1 MEKIKRLIQ
10 DDKQKIKVA
19 LTLFLFGLVILL
31 ITNIRG
37 IEWHIPLELL
47 TKSTFL
53 IAYGIAGFSVLRTAW
68 NKLTQK
74 DWMNEFFLMSL
85 ASLGALAIGE
95 WPEAAAIMIF
105 YEIGEYAQ
113 SIAICRSRKSISD
126 LLDLSVDICVVE
138 RNGEHVEVDPSEV
151 EIGEIILIP
160 AGSRI
165 PLDAEII
172 EGRGEIDT
180 SALTGE
186 SLPVAVDVG
195 DKIMSGS
202 LNLNTVLRAKVDA
215 TVDDSTLY
223 RIIELSDEASL
234 RKGKTERLI
243 SRFARYYTPIVIVLA
258 FLFAV
263 LPPLITGDPFSMWFE
278 RTLNLLVISC
288 PCALVLSVPLS
299 YFSGLGL
306 ASTRGIVIKGGD
318 VIERFA
324 QVETIVF
331 DKTGTLT
338 TGKLELSRIESYTDH
353 FSEDELFALALALE
367 RGSTHLVA
375 DSLRRFAE
383 QLEARGETV
392 ATVEVQDLEEL
403 PGRGVRGRRDD
414 IVFYIGNTRLMSD
427 IGLVVP
433 ETDESLSVVFFAM
446 CSGVEEKRDRER
458 TEEGVLDYLTDVDLL
473 ASFLFEDEVREEIPA
488 ILRKLKK
495 LGVKKLA
502 MYSGDRKSVVKRQA
516 QVLGIDRYEGELLPQ
531 CKLQRLED
539 DIAEKRHNMNVA
551 FVGDG
556 INDAPALS
564 IADVGIAMGAIGSDA
579 AVEAAD
585 IVLTRDELSAIP
597 EALQI
602 SRKTKRIAV
611 ENIILALG
619 LKVAVVVLSFFGIG
633 GMWAAIFADVGVT
646 LICIANSFRITRGS
660 KLDWRHAGA

>member
-1 MEKIKRLIQ
+1 MLKIKRLIQ
-10 DDKQKIKVA
+10 DNKQKIKVA

-37 IEWHIPLELL
+37 IEWHISLELL
-47 TKSTFL
+47 SKSTFL
-53 IAYGIAGFSVLRTAW
+53 VAYGIAGFSVLRTAW

-74 DWMNEFFLMSL
+74 DWMNEYFLMSL

-113 SIAICRSRKSISD
+113 SIAISRSRKSISD
-126 LLDLSVDICVVE
+126 LLDLSVDTCVVE
-138 RNGEHVEVDPSEV
+138 RNGEHVEVDPSEI

-165 PLDAEII
+165 PLDAEIV

-195 DKIMSGS
+195 DKVMSGS
-202 LNLNTVLRAKVDA
+202 LNLNAVLRAKVDA

-258 FLFAV
+258 VLFAV
-263 LPPLITGDPFSMWFE
+263 LPPLITGDPFLKWFE

-299 YFSGLGL
+299 YFSCLGL

-383 QLEARGETV
+383 RLEARGESV
-392 ATVEVQDLEEL
+392 AMAEVQDLEEL
-403 PGRGVRGRRDD
+403 PGRGVKGRRDD

-446 CSGVEEKRDRER
+446 SSGVENERDRE
-458 TEEGVLDYLTDVDLL
+458 VVLL
-473 ASFLFEDEVREEIPA
+473 ASFLFEDEVREEAPA
-488 ILRKLKK
+488 VLRKLKS

-516 QVLGIDRYEGELLPQ
+516 QTLGLDRYEGELLPQ
-531 CKLQRLED
+531 CKLQYLED
-539 DIAEKRHNMNVA
+539 DIAAKRRNRSVA

-585 IVLTRDELSAIP
+585 MVLMRDELSAIP
-597 EALQI
+597 EALEI
-602 SRKTKRIAV
+602 SRKTKRIAI
-611 ENIILALG
+611 ENISLALG
-619 LKVAVVVLSFFGIG
+619 LKAAVVVLSFFGLG

-646 LICIANSFRITRGS
+646 LICIVNSFRITRGS
-660 KLDWRHAGA
+660 KLDWRYAGA

>member
-1 MEKIKRLIQ
+1 MEKVKRLIQ

-37 IEWHIPLELL
+37 IEWHISLELL
-47 TKSTFL
+47 SKSTFL
-53 IAYGIAGFSVLRTAW
+53 VAYGIAGFSVLRTAW

-74 DWMNEFFLMSL
+74 DWMNEYFLMSL

-113 SIAICRSRKSISD
+113 SIAISRSRKSISD
-126 LLDLSVDICVVE
+126 LLDLSVDTCVVE
-138 RNGEHVEVDPSEV
+138 RNGEHVEVDPSEI

-165 PLDAEII
+165 PLDAEIV

-195 DKIMSGS
+195 DKVMSGS
-202 LNLNTVLRAKVDA
+202 LNLNAVLRAKVDA

-258 FLFAV
+258 VLFAV
-263 LPPLITGDPFSMWFE
+263 LPPLITGDPFLKWFE

-299 YFSGLGL
+299 YFSCLGL

-383 QLEARGETV
+383 LLEARGEPV
-392 ATVEVQDLEEL
+392 AMAEVQDLEEL
-403 PGRGVRGRRDD
+403 PGRGVKGRRND

-446 CSGVEEKRDRER
+446 SSGVEEERDRE
-458 TEEGVLDYLTDVDLL
+458 VVLL
-473 ASFLFEDEVREEIPA
+473 ASFLFEDEVREEAPA
-488 ILRKLKK
+488 VLRKLKS

-502 MYSGDRKSVVKRQA
+502 MYSG
-516 QVLGIDRYEGELLPQ
+516 
-531 CKLQRLED
+531 
-539 DIAEKRHNMNVA
+539 
-551 FVGDG
+551 
-556 INDAPALS
+556 
-564 IADVGIAMGAIGSDA
+564 
-579 AVEAAD
+579 
-585 IVLTRDELSAIP
+585 
-597 EALQI
+597 
-602 SRKTKRIAV
+602 
-611 ENIILALG
+611 
-619 LKVAVVVLSFFGIG
+619 
-633 GMWAAIFADVGVT
+633 
-646 LICIANSFRITRGS
+646 
-660 KLDWRHAGA
+660 

>member
-113 SIAICRSRKSISD
+113 SIAIFRSRKSISD

-539 DIAEKRHNMNVA
+539 DIAEKRHNMSVV

-585 IVLTRDELSAIP
+585 IVLMRDELSAIP

-602 SRKTKRIAV
+602 SRKTKRIAI
-611 ENIILALG
+611 ENVILALG

-646 LICIANSFRITRGS
+646 LICIANSFRITRGL

>member
-113 SIAICRSRKSISD
+113 SIAIFRSRKSISD

-502 MYSGDRKSVVKRQA
+502 M
-516 QVLGIDRYEGELLPQ
+516 
-531 CKLQRLED
+531 
-539 DIAEKRHNMNVA
+539 
-551 FVGDG
+551 
-556 INDAPALS
+556 
-564 IADVGIAMGAIGSDA
+564 
-579 AVEAAD
+579 
-585 IVLTRDELSAIP
+585 
-597 EALQI
+597 
-602 SRKTKRIAV
+602 
-611 ENIILALG
+611 
-619 LKVAVVVLSFFGIG
+619 
-633 GMWAAIFADVGVT
+633 
-646 LICIANSFRITRGS
+646 
-660 KLDWRHAGA
+660 

>member
-1 MEKIKRLIQ
+1 M
-10 DDKQKIKVA
+10 
-19 LTLFLFGLVILL
+19 
-31 ITNIRG
+31 
-37 IEWHIPLELL
+37 
-47 TKSTFL
+47 
-53 IAYGIAGFSVLRTAW
+53 
-68 NKLTQK
+68 
-74 DWMNEFFLMSL
+74 
-85 ASLGALAIGE
+85 
-95 WPEAAAIMIF
+95 
-105 YEIGEYAQ
+105 
-113 SIAICRSRKSISD
+113 
-126 LLDLSVDICVVE
+126 
-138 RNGEHVEVDPSEV
+138 
-151 EIGEIILIP
+151 
-160 AGSRI
+160 
-165 PLDAEII
+165 
-172 EGRGEIDT
+172 
-180 SALTGE
+180 
-186 SLPVAVDVG
+186 
-195 DKIMSGS
+195 
-202 LNLNTVLRAKVDA
+202 
-215 TVDDSTLY
+215 
-223 RIIELSDEASL
+223 
-234 RKGKTERLI
+234 
-243 SRFARYYTPIVIVLA
+243 
-258 FLFAV
+258 
-263 LPPLITGDPFSMWFE
+263 
-278 RTLNLLVISC
+278 
-288 PCALVLSVPLS
+288 
-299 YFSGLGL
+299 
-306 ASTRGIVIKGGD
+306 
-318 VIERFA
+318 
-324 QVETIVF
+324 
-331 DKTGTLT
+331 
-338 TGKLELSRIESYTDH
+338 
-353 FSEDELFALALALE
+353 
-367 RGSTHLVA
+367 
-375 DSLRRFAE
+375 
-383 QLEARGETV
+383 
-392 ATVEVQDLEEL
+392 EEL

-446 CSGVEEKRDRER
+446 CSGVEEKRDSER
-458 TEEGVLDYLTDVDLL
+458 TEEGVLGYLTDVDLL

-646 LICIANSFRITRGS
+646 LICIANSFRITRLS
-660 KLDWRHAGA
+660 SIGAMPENRWYCCIVNAVW

>member
-1 MEKIKRLIQ
+1 VSAMEKIKRLIQ

-113 SIAICRSRKSISD
+113 SIAIFRSRKSISD

-306 ASTRGIVIKGGD
+306 AKKGNSS
-318 VIERFA
+318 I
-324 QVETIVF
+324 I
-331 DKTGTLT
+331 
-338 TGKLELSRIESYTDH
+338 
-353 FSEDELFALALALE
+353 
-367 RGSTHLVA
+367 
-375 DSLRRFAE
+375 
-383 QLEARGETV
+383 
-392 ATVEVQDLEEL
+392 
-403 PGRGVRGRRDD
+403 
-414 IVFYIGNTRLMSD
+414 N
-427 IGLVVP
+427 
-433 ETDESLSVVFFAM
+433 
-446 CSGVEEKRDRER
+446 
-458 TEEGVLDYLTDVDLL
+458 
-473 ASFLFEDEVREEIPA
+473 A
-488 ILRKLKK
+488 IL
-495 LGVKKLA
+495 
-502 MYSGDRKSVVKRQA
+502 
-516 QVLGIDRYEGELLPQ
+516 
-531 CKLQRLED
+531 
-539 DIAEKRHNMNVA
+539 
-551 FVGDG
+551 
-556 INDAPALS
+556 LS
-564 IADVGIAMGAIGSDA
+564 
-579 AVEAAD
+579 
-585 IVLTRDELSAIP
+585 P
-597 EALQI
+597 P
-602 SRKTKRIAV
+602 
-611 ENIILALG
+611 
-619 LKVAVVVLSFFGIG
+619 
-633 GMWAAIFADVGVT
+633 
-646 LICIANSFRITRGS
+646 FRVI
-660 KLDWRHAGA
+660 

>member
-1 MEKIKRLIQ
+1 
-10 DDKQKIKVA
+10 
-19 LTLFLFGLVILL
+19 
-31 ITNIRG
+31 
-37 IEWHIPLELL
+37 
-47 TKSTFL
+47 
-53 IAYGIAGFSVLRTAW
+53 
-68 NKLTQK
+68 
-74 DWMNEFFLMSL
+74 MNEFFLMSL

-531 CKLQRLED
+531 
-539 DIAEKRHNMNVA
+539 V
-551 FVGDG
+551 
-556 INDAPALS
+556 
-564 IADVGIAMGAIGSDA
+564 
-579 AVEAAD
+579 
-585 IVLTRDELSAIP
+585 
-597 EALQI
+597 
-602 SRKTKRIAV
+602 
-611 ENIILALG
+611 
-619 LKVAVVVLSFFGIG
+619 
-633 GMWAAIFADVGVT
+633 
-646 LICIANSFRITRGS
+646 
-660 KLDWRHAGA
+660 